1 MSSSSS
7 PSDTV
12 TAYGIALQAGDKHSI
27 LALYTDDA
35 EIVPDQ
41 IASLSGLAA
50 VSQFYDDTFATIS
63 MKVELQLVDVVE
75 VDGVAIV
82 RSEQPV
88 DVVHLA
94 NGQEVKSYFRELFV
108 LKNVDGSWKIFKYM
122 FSQNPAQ
129 APTDVPTHAG

>member
-12 TAYGIALQAGDKHSI
+12 TAYGIALQAGDKSSV

-41 IASLSGLAA
+41 IPSLSGRAA
-50 VSQFYDDTFATIS
+50 ISQFYDDTFATIS
-63 MKVELQLVDVVE
+63 MKVELQIVDVVE
-75 VDGVAIV
+75 LDGVAIV

-94 NGQEVKSYFRELFV
+94 NGQETKSYFRELFV

-122 FSQNPAQ
+122 FSENPAQ
-129 APTDVPTHAG
+129 APTDVLPHTG

>member
-12 TAYGIALQAGDKHSI
+12 TAYGIALQAGDKSSI

-41 IASLSGLAA
+41 IPSLSGRAA
-50 VSQFYDDTFATIS
+50 ISQFYDDTFATIA
-63 MKVELQLVDVVE
+63 MKVELQIVDVVE
-75 VDGVAIV
+75 LDGMAIV

-88 DVVHLA
+88 DVVHVA
-94 NGQEVKSYFRELFV
+94 NGQETKSYFRELFV

-122 FSQNPAQ
+122 FSQNLAQ
-129 APTDVPTHAG
+129 APTDVPPHTG